1 MRARG
6 PATED
11 SGARVS
17 FPVCWRGSDV
27 QERSEA
33 AQTFSLF
40 VLFCL
45 FRDLQIPNF
54 NRSLGARRHPPEND
68 PARKLDHSMLIDERA
83 AAREQAE
90 DYGRRAVHDRA
101 RNRARRQ
108 DSGARSSVF
117 YQQEYGRRTVYIHAT
132 RRGAGSAECVRN
144 FVLPSSGSGARRQLP
159 PRARTQQGSHGGRRT
174 KRNVRDRTCER
185 TGRGGSARPVTRLR
199 GPVVLAIFRSDLGA
213 LFLGASQLRRTR
225 TFSGV

>member
-40 VLFCL
+40 VLFCS

-90 DYGRRAVHDRA
+90 DYGGPSMIERATERDAKTAGLAVPSSTSKNTA
-101 RNRARRQ
+101 AGPSTFTQ
-108 DSGARSSVF
+108 PGAALGQRSVF
-117 YQQEYGRRTVYIHAT
+117 AILFYHPQGAALAVSSRQERAHNKAAT
-132 RRGAGSAECVRN
+132 GDGAPRGTFE
-144 FVLPSSGSGARRQLP
+144 
-159 PRARTQQGSHGGRRT
+159 
-174 KRNVRDRTCER
+174 
-185 TGRGGSARPVTRLR
+185 TGPAR
-199 GPVVLAIFRSDLGA
+199 GPVAEDPRGL
-213 LFLGASQLRRTR
+213 
-225 TFSGV
+225 